1 LLQNHLH
8 VEAKK
13 CVPARWTP
21 RANGASGA
29 TAYLEEK
36 EYRVGLI
43 VGLMVL
49 AVVGAVVQLARDRR
63 SRTMG
68 RVAEVFLLWLLV
80 VGAGVVG
87 VVAFFA
93 HTVLADQTARSIGWP
108 EGNPFQTEVAM
119 ANLATAVLG
128 ILCFWKRGNFWTA
141 TVIATSV
148 WLLGDAVVHV
158 VQIATRGNYSPGNAG
173 IPLYIDILFPL
184 ILIGLL
190 IVYKA
195 RGEGAVSPRRTPR
208 VS

>member
-128 ILCFWKRGNFWTA
+128 ILCFWIRGNFWTA

-148 WLLGDAVVHV
+148 
-158 VQIATRGNYSPGNAG
+158 
-173 IPLYIDILFPL
+173 
-184 ILIGLL
+184 
-190 IVYKA
+190 
-195 RGEGAVSPRRTPR
+195 
-208 VS
+208 

>member
-1 LLQNHLH
+1 M
-8 VEAKK
+8 
-13 CVPARWTP
+13 
-21 RANGASGA
+21 
-29 TAYLEEK
+29 
-36 EYRVGLI
+36 GLI

-49 AVVGAVVQLARDRR
+49 AVVGAVVQLARDRQP
-63 SRTMG
+63 RTMG
-68 RVAEVFLLWLLV
+68 RLAEVFLLWLLV
-80 VGAGVVG
+80 VGVGVVG

-128 ILCFWKRGNFWTA
+128 ILCFWIRGNFWTA

-158 VQIATRGNYSPGNAG
+158 VQIVTRGNYSPGNAE

-190 IVYKA
+190 IIYKA
-195 RGEGAVSPRRTPR
+195 RGEGAVNPRQTPR

>member
-1 LLQNHLH
+1 M
-8 VEAKK
+8 
-13 CVPARWTP
+13 
-21 RANGASGA
+21 
-29 TAYLEEK
+29 
-36 EYRVGLI
+36 GLI

-49 AVVGAVVQLARDRR
+49 AVVGAVVQLARDRQP
-63 SRTMG
+63 RTMR

-80 VGAGVVG
+80 VGVGVVG

-128 ILCFWKRGNFWTA
+128 ILCFWIRGNFWTA

-158 VQIATRGNYSPGNAG
+158 VQIVNRGNYSPGNAG

-184 ILIGLL
+184 ILIGLF
-190 IVYKA
+190 IIYKA
-195 RGEGAVSPRRTPR
+195 RGQGAVSPPRRTPR